1 MKFKW
6 LFLFF
11 ILGFP
16 VSIYLFLQGFG
27 ENKFNVPV
35 YYEMGIN
42 EPIGDCSKVTGQF
55 IVPNYKK
62 FDTTFDDTIEGVV
75 VYDLGTPNCDS
86 CQFKINNLLS
96 LSDKFRKWEGFKIF
110 SILNA
115 DQTGLYPDSGA
126 NWKVVT
132 NTQNDILKFTRCG
145 LNLEIP
151 SIKDNRITRNGV
163 VVLVDQQQRIRGYYN
178 VFDRKESDRL
188 GVELEILRIEK

>member
-1 MKFKW
+1 MKLKW

-27 ENKFNVPV
+27 DNQFDVEVFYKT
-35 YYEMGIN
+35 GIN
-42 EPIGDCSKVTGQF
+42 QPIGGCQKTTEQF
-55 IVPNYKK
+55 RVPNYNQY
-62 FDTTFDDTIEGVV
+62 DSSFDDSIEGVV

-86 CQFKINNLLS
+86 CQFKINNLMS
-96 LSDKFRKWEGFKIF
+96 LSDKFRKWSDLKIF
-110 SILNA
+110 SIVNSA
-115 DQTGLYPDSGA
+115 QTGIYPNSSA

-132 NTQNDILKFTRCG
+132 NTQNTLLEFARCG
-145 LNLEIP
+145 LNIEIP
-151 SIKDNRITRNGV
+151 AIKGNRITKNGV